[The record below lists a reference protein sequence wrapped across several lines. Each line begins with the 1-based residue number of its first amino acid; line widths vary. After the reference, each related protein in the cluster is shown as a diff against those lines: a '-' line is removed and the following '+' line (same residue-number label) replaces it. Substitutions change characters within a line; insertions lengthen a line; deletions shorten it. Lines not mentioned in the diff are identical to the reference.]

1 MTIPLTCVF
10 ISLVLIYVPRLFVA
24 RAQAQQPE
32 GLDNRNPRDQQAK
45 LTGVGRRALAAHQN
59 AFEGFAPFA
68 AGVFT
73 AHLAG
78 ADARWSAILAVAH
91 VAARGLYLVMYL
103 GDKASARSMVWFVG
117 FATTVGLFLLKWL
130 V

>member
-1 MTIPLTCVF
+1 MTIPMTCVF
-10 ISLVLIYVPRLFVA
+10 ISLLLIYVARLFVA
-24 RAQAQQPE
+24 KAQSQQPE
-32 GLDNRNPRDQQAK
+32 GLDNHNPRDQQAK

-78 ADARWSAILAVAH
+78 ADARWSAILAVTH
-91 VAARGLYLVMYL
+91 VAARVLYLVMYL
-103 GDKASARSMVWFVG
+103 ADKASARTAVWIIS
-117 FATTVGLFLLKWL
+117 FAATVGLFLLKWL

>member
-1 MTIPLTCVF
+1 MTIPMTCVF
-10 ISLVLIYVPRLFVA
+10 ISFVFIYVPRLFVA

-59 AFEGFAPFA
+59 AFEAFAPFA
-68 AGVFT
+68 AAVFT

-78 ADARWSAILAVAH
+78 ADARWSAILAITH
-91 VAARGLYLVMYL
+91 VAARALYLVMYL
-103 GDKASARSMVWFVG
+103 GDKATARSAVWFVG
-117 FATTVGLFLLKWL
+117 LAATVGLFLLKWL
-130 V
+130 A